1 MIRIALAAL
10 CTPGV
15 LMADIKDEIPPW
27 LLGDEDAVAP
37 SAPTV
42 PVPPREDDAYYREEI
57 CEPTPELFAE
67 VAAHIC
73 ERMAETCPTVKGGPG
88 LSEETAWVLGADV
101 YPDPNLLCAVLP
113 DDYEEF
119 DSANL
124 LGENGHTYFV
134 VLFHLNR
141 DGKVYEF
148 TYWVDT
154 EGAALVP
161 TDAEEVN
168 AAEEAEE
175 GAVDVG

>member
-1 MIRIALAAL
+1 MNMKRIAIAAL
-10 CTPGV
+10 CAPGV

-27 LLGDEDAVAP
+27 LLGDEAVAP
-37 SAPTV
+37 SEPTV
-42 PVPPREDDAYYREEI
+42 PVREDDEYYREEI
-57 CEPTPELFAE
+57 CEPTPELFDE
-67 VAAHIC
+67 VAAYIR
-73 ERMAETCPTVKGGPG
+73 ERMAALFPTVKGGPG

-101 YPDPNLLCAVLP
+101 YPDPQLLRSVLP

-154 EGAALVP
+154 EDAALVP
-161 TDAEEVN
+161 TDDEEVN
-168 AAEEAEE
+168 EDEEAEE
-175 GAVDVG
+175 GAVDVD